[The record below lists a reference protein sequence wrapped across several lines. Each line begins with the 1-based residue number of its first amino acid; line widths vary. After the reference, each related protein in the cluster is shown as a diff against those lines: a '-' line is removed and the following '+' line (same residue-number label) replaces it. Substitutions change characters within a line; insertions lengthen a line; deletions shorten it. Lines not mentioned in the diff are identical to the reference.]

1 MWFVTAPDRQQRA
14 ILVAGFGNTLAG
26 DDGVGPLVVRRLA
39 TLELPSGT
47 RAVEV
52 RTDALELA
60 GLWRGETHVWLVDA
74 LIRGA
79 APGTIHR
86 LEHDEVMSVPQR
98 HATVHHLS
106 LPECLRWL
114 ALDETAMAAVRYRLY
129 GVEPERLDLGEGLSP
144 AAAAAADQLAEE
156 LFRELSYLP
165 G

>member
-1 MWFVTAPDRQQRA
+1 MQAQHYRRA

-26 DDGVGPLVVRRLA
+26 DDGIGPLVARRLA
-39 TLELPSGT
+39 ALELPSHV
-47 RAVEV
+47 RAAEA

-60 GLWRGETHVWLVDA
+60 GLWHGETHVWLVDA
-74 LIRGA
+74 LIRGD

-86 LEHDEVMSVPQR
+86 LEHDEVMSVAQR

-114 ALDETAMAAVRYRLY
+114 ALAEPAMAAVRYRLY

-144 AAAAAADQLAEE
+144 AVAVAADRLVED
-156 LFRELSYLP
+156 LLRELSYLP